1 MPKKATERFWHGARC
16 SLILVLMLPAVA
28 HGQITAESARDAIR
42 QGIKQLKK
50 RQRVRGN
57 WDDHPSQRT
66 GVTSLCTLAM
76 LSAGAASSD
85 PSIQRAL
92 TYLRDFGNP
101 EQTYSTSLQTMVFC
115 LASPDVDRLLI
126 RRNVKWLETAQ
137 GSTGGWS
144 YNASGAGADT
154 SNSQFAMLALHEA
167 QRIGVQVDRETWR
180 ESMKYWS
187 KQQNSDGS
195 WGYRGSNGTGSM
207 TCAGIA
213 SMIIASRNFDRGDAW
228 VHEGRITC
236 CGKQNSN
243 EKIERGLAWLGRNFS
258 VTRNPSANANS
269 NSSWLFYYLYA
280 LERVGRMSGNRFI
293 GQHDWYREGAEML
306 VNRQDRLS
314 GAWTG
319 TVPLRNVD
327 ISTSMALLF
336 LSKGR
341 RPVLV
346 SKLQHADS
354 DQWNRH
360 RNDLGNLTQ
369 YVESRWDRELTW
381 QTIDVKAASVNDLLQ
396 TPVLFISGKT
406 GIRLKDNAKQ
416 RLRDYVNQ
424 GGFIFAEAC
433 CNSAAFDAQFR
444 ALMKELFPDSQLRLL
459 PPNHPIWYAEQ
470 RIDPQYIRPLYGLD
484 SCCRT
489 SVVYCPENLGC
500 YWELARGKG
509 VAYPSKIQS
518 EIDAVLG
525 IGANVLAYA
534 TGRELREKLDMPTVT
549 MEADAVD
556 SIDRGALQI
565 AKLQHG
571 GGSDDAPAA
580 LANLL
585 RIAQDQLR
593 FPVRIERQLV
603 SPLDPKLP
611 DFPILFMHGRRD
623 FKFSEEEREALR
635 SFLVNGGVL
644 FADAICASQTF
655 AEAFRRE
662 LKLVLGS
669 ELRRI
674 PKDHPLY
681 SREYRGYQISTV
693 KLRRPES
700 RRENQPLSASVQEVA
715 PVLEAQ
721 LIDGRVAVIFSPYDI
736 SCALENHSSMDCT
749 GYLRDDAARLGINVI
764 LFALQQ

>member
-1 MPKKATERFWHGARC
+1 
-16 SLILVLMLPAVA
+16 
-28 HGQITAESARDAIR
+28 
-42 QGIKQLKK
+42 
-50 RQRVRGN
+50 
-57 WDDHPSQRT
+57 
-66 GVTSLCTLAM
+66 
-76 LSAGAASSD
+76 
-85 PSIQRAL
+85 
-92 TYLRDFGNP
+92 
-101 EQTYSTSLQTMVFC
+101 
-115 LASPDVDRLLI
+115 
-126 RRNVKWLETAQ
+126 
-137 GSTGGWS
+137 
-144 YNASGAGADT
+144 
-154 SNSQFAMLALHEA
+154 
-167 QRIGVQVDRETWR
+167 
-180 ESMKYWS
+180 
-187 KQQNSDGS
+187 
-195 WGYRGSNGTGSM
+195 
-207 TCAGIA
+207 
-213 SMIIASRNFDRGDAW
+213 
-228 VHEGRITC
+228 
-236 CGKQNSN
+236 
-243 EKIERGLAWLGRNFS
+243 
-258 VTRNPSANANS
+258 
-269 NSSWLFYYLYA
+269 
-280 LERVGRMSGNRFI
+280 
-293 GQHDWYREGAEML
+293 
-306 VNRQDRLS
+306 
-314 GAWTG
+314 
-319 TVPLRNVD
+319 
-327 ISTSMALLF
+327 
-336 LSKGR
+336 
-341 RPVLV
+341 
-346 SKLQHADS
+346 
-354 DQWNRH
+354 
-360 RNDLGNLTQ
+360 
-369 YVESRWDRELTW
+369 
-381 QTIDVKAASVNDLLQ
+381 
-396 TPVLFISGKT
+396 
-406 GIRLKDNAKQ
+406 
-416 RLRDYVNQ
+416 
-424 GGFIFAEAC
+424 
-433 CNSAAFDAQFR
+433 
-444 ALMKELFPDSQLRLL
+444 
-459 PPNHPIWYAEQ
+459 
-470 RIDPQYIRPLYGLD
+470 
-484 SCCRT
+484 
-489 SVVYCPENLGC
+489 
-500 YWELARGKG
+500 
-509 VAYPSKIQS
+509 
-518 EIDAVLG
+518 
-525 IGANVLAYA
+525 VLAYA

-644 FADAICASQTF
+644 FADAICASQPF